1 MTDFA
6 VRIKNLPAQFTYS
19 TLNQLKAQLATH
31 LGKVVSGEKQVLT
44 ELQDSQEDAKEIVN
58 VHFGQKKFVNYRNL
72 MLIEQAA
79 KKGQALRIQQSRTK
93 DPKKRQQ
100 YEEQIEALKISVM
113 ILVRDYKSVDP
124 SVTEGEIKCAYV
136 VFKSMEGAQRCI

>member
-31 LGKVVSGEKQVLT
+31 LGKVVSSEKQVLT

-58 VHFGQKKFVNYRNL
+58 IHFG
-72 MLIEQAA
+72 
-79 KKGQALRIQQSRTK
+79 
-93 DPKKRQQ
+93 
-100 YEEQIEALKISVM
+100 
-113 ILVRDYKSVDP
+113 
-124 SVTEGEIKCAYV
+124 
-136 VFKSMEGAQRCI
+136 